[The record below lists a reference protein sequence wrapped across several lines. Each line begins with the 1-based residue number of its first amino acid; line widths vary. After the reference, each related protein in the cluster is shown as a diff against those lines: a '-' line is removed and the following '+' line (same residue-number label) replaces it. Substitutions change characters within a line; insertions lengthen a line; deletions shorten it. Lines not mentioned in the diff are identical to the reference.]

1 LSQAADL
8 PDLDGVDGQR
18 AAVDAPSGL
27 RPEILVVVSQVPD
40 DVLRAAALAACPV
53 MRDAGD
59 ASECIPGLGTR
70 RVDLADDSV
79 FGALDTCQRRHGTAD
94 GRSATV
100 GVHGLQ

>member
-40 DVLRAAALAACPV
+40 DVLRAALTPCPV

-59 ASECIPGLGTR
+59 ASERIPGFGTR
-70 RVDLADDSV
+70 GVDLADDRV
-79 FGALDTCQRRHGTAD
+79 LGAFDTCQCRHGTAD
-94 GRSATV
+94 GGSAAM